1 MSKKICN
8 IIGWIILV
16 YLGLSWII
24 VGYSSWYLLLLP
36 IAYISFS
43 IGDGTYNKSLLKFKQ
58 LSLRQIA
65 FIIVAFIAS
74 VAIVFSLIILANY
87 IINDLLH
94 LTGWVKTSSIIVA
107 IIVALYPIK
116 FTFGSVVYKI
126 ADNVDA
132 E

>member
-1 MSKKICN
+1 MSKKVFN
-8 IIGWIILV
+8 FIGWIILV

-43 IGDGTYNKSLLKFKQ
+43 ISDGTYKSLIKFKQ
-58 LSLRQIA
+58 LSLRQIT
-65 FIIVAFIAS
+65 FIIIAFIAS
-74 VAIVFSLIILANY
+74 VAIVFSLILFANY

-94 LTGWVKTSSIIVA
+94 LTGWIKTSSIIIA

-116 FTFGSVVYKI
+116 FTFGSVVYKV
-126 ADNVDA
+126 ADNLDA

>member
-1 MSKKICN
+1 
-8 IIGWIILV
+8 
-16 YLGLSWII
+16 
-24 VGYSSWYLLLLP
+24 SWYLLLLP

-126 ADNVDA
+126 AENVDHQ
-132 E
+132 